1 MILCPGNELRL
12 EDLPP
17 REAGADREPKSEPL
31 ASDGAEW
38 PPLPESGLGLV
49 DLEKRVIERVLA
61 LKHGNVTQAA
71 AYLRVPRHILAYRM
85 AKYGIRRP

>member
-1 MILCPGNELRL
+1 MRL
-12 EDLPP
+12 
-17 REAGADREPKSEPL
+17 
-31 ASDGAEW
+31 W
-38 PPLPESGLGLV
+38 PPLPEGGLGLV
-49 DLEKRVIERVLA
+49 DLEKRVIERVLG